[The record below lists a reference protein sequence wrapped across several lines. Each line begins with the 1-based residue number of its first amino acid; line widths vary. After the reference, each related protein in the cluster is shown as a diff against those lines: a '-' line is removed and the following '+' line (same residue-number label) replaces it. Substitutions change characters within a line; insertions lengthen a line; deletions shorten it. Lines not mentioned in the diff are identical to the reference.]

1 MGLRFMDWLNYHHL
15 LYFWTVARVGS
26 VGRACEELRLAQP
39 TISKQIHA
47 FEQAAGH
54 KLFSRV
60 GRHLVLTETGQ
71 VVFRYAEKIFGLG
84 QELNDVLKGQA
95 DPRAR
100 PFVVGLAEA
109 VPKFAVYWLLR
120 STLTLPQPIRLVCVE
135 GTLDRMVSE
144 LVIRELDLV
153 ISDSPASKTL
163 RVKVHNKLLG
173 ESGVSLFASRR
184 LAAVYRR
191 GFPLSLQ
198 NAPFLLPTRNAALR
212 RSLDGWFIDRN
223 IHPDIVG
230 EFDDMATL
238 MVFGQAG
245 SGVFPASSAVE
256 KEIVED
262 YRVGVVGRIEAVRV
276 RLYAITLSQQPTHP
290 AIQIIADMAR
300 KKMSN

>member
-1 MGLRFMDWLNYHHL
+1 MGPRLMDWINYHHL
-15 LYFWTVARVGS
+15 LYFWVVAREGS

-39 TISKQIHA
+39 TISKQIHELEHA
-47 FEQAAGH
+47 VGH

-60 GRHLVLTETGQ
+60 DRHLVLTETGQ

-84 QELNDVLKGQA
+84 QELNDILKGQA
-95 DPRAR
+95 RAPTR

-120 STLTLPQPIRLVCVE
+120 STLTMPQPSRLICVE
-135 GTLDRMVSE
+135 GTLDRLVSE

-153 ISDSPASKTL
+153 ISDTPASKTL
-163 RVKVHNKLLG
+163 RTHVHNKLLG

-184 LAAVYRR
+184 LAAIYRR
-191 GFPLSLQ
+191 RFPQSLR

-212 RSLDGWFIDRN
+212 RSMDVWLAEHDL
-223 IHPDIVG
+223 HPDIIG

-256 KEIVED
+256 REIVED
-262 YRVGVVGRIEAVRV
+262 YRVGVVGRIEAVRL
-276 RLYAITLSQQPTHP
+276 RLYAITLTREATHP
-290 AIQIIADMAR
+290 AIQAIADMAR
-300 KKMSN
+300 KKLLN